1 MKLLRLGN
9 IGSEKPAII
18 DSQNNFRD
26 LSSVIDYLNP
36 ETLNFD
42 IFEKIKKLNTNDLPK
57 LDPNLRIGACV
68 SKPSKFIGIGLNFK
82 DHAEEQNL
90 PIPKEPIIFSK
101 FTSCIVGPNDPI
113 IVPKGSQHT
122 DWEVELG
129 FVIGKKALNVSV
141 ENALDYVLG
150 LSLIHI

>member
-26 LSSVIDYLNP
+26 LSSVIDDLNP

-42 IFEKIKKLNTNDLPK
+42 IFEKIKKINTNDLKK

-68 SKPSKFIGIGLNFK
+68 SKPSNTKRANY
-82 DHAEEQNL
+82 
-90 PIPKEPIIFSK
+90 IF
-101 FTSCIVGPNDPI
+101 
-113 IVPKGSQHT
+113 
-122 DWEVELG
+122 
-129 FVIGKKALNVSV
+129 
-141 ENALDYVLG
+141 
-150 LSLIHI
+150 